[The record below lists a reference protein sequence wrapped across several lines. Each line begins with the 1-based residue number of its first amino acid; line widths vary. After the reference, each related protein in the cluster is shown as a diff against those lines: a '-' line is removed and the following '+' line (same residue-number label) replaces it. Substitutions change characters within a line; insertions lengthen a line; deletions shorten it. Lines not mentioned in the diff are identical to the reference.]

1 MAAGPNRTGPDL
13 LSATRPLKTSSR
25 EVSKE
30 VKKARSR
37 AGKPEKPGGRGR
49 LLEKI
54 RDVLG
59 GGYTMGPRAK
69 TNCLE
74 FLCKAIR

>member
-59 GGYTMGPRAK
+59 GGLYDGSAGENELPR
-69 TNCLE
+69 
-74 FLCKAIR
+74 ISM